1 MSSVV
6 VFKLG
11 DEKYG
16 VPIEAVRE
24 IIPPSDITPVPGAP
38 SFFEG
43 VLNVRGELVSVIS
56 MRRFVGMEELGEDV
70 PVKILIIASS
80 DGTVQGLLTDD
91 VSSIVDI
98 PPEGIQ
104 PLDDN
109 ANDLGF
115 SKGLLKGV
123 VETDEGLVVIVDVE
137 KMLSESVG
145 AEEAAAV

>member
-1 MSSVV
+1 MSSFV

-38 SFFEG
+38 AFFEG

-56 MRRFVGMEELGEDV
+56 MRRFVGMEDFAEDV
-70 PVKILIIASS
+70 PGKILIISAT
-80 DGTVQGLLTDD
+80 DGTVQGMLTDE

-98 PPEGIQ
+98 PTEGIQ
-104 PLDDN
+104 PLDESADQ
-109 ANDLGF
+109 LGF

-123 VETDEGLVVIVDVE
+123 AETDEGLVVIVDVE
-137 KMLSESVG
+137 KMLTESFTT
-145 AEEAAAV
+145 EEAAG